1 MIITDLKIS
10 KNKYNNIFQILD
22 EQRATKKIMEE

>member
-10 KNKYNNIFQILD
+10 KNKYNNIFQILY
-22 EQRATKKIMEE
+22 EQRATKNIMEE